1 MGGVE
6 PAGGIAELAERHAI
20 KAPQVGWLLRIDM
33 VNTEPVVPGFDPNHQ
48 GVAEQLSAINAVA
61 LLPGKTTIDG
71 KQPRSGCS
79 APRLKIRKSQ
89 ECLHQFAPTDSV
101 PVDRGR

>member
-20 KAPQVGWLLRIDM
+20 KAPQVGWLLRIDL

-48 GVAEQLSAINAVA
+48 GVAEQLSAITAAA

-71 KQPRSGCS
+71 KQPQIGMLS
-79 APRLKIRKSQ
+79 APVEDPQKPRMLASICPYRFGP
-89 ECLHQFAPTDSV
+89 C
-101 PVDRGR
+101 